1 MEKVSLKD
9 FLERRKKM
17 PKGIVLKVVG
27 GIFYIQDGDKI
38 IKSSASGKLRDYKK
52 IPVAGDT
59 VTYEITNELEGH
71 IKSIEPRKNKL
82 VRPPVANIDQAVV
95 VISLVEP
102 DFSSLLLDKLL
113 VQILDNN
120 ITPIIYFSKK
130 DKVKDLSKFEKYFNY
145 YRSIGIDVYVGNSL
159 NKENKEEIK
168 KIFDNKVSIV
178 TGQSGAGK
186 STLLNSFD
194 SSLNLKTGDF
204 STSLGRGKHT
214 TREVEFMHIC
224 NGLVADT
231 PGFSSMELD
240 IDAERL
246 AYTFPGFDEGLNCKF
261 RGCLHESEPGCKIKE
276 LMDNGEILEE
286 SYENYLKLLQI
297 IKQRKEVYKK

>member
-17 PKGIVLKVVG
+17 SKGIVLKVVG

-240 IDAERL
+240 IEAERL